1 MGRSVARL
9 SPINT
14 FNLYNS
20 TSRLPRSVKKNMG
33 NSDTVVSPE
42 EYCYSNLSSYNSVLS
57 DNVKSNQSS
66 DSIESNESAST
77 AGVLRNSEC
86 DSTVNDEVN
95 ETNTKKD
102 GINSVNIQEE
112 LQAGRERVEFEKKN
126 SLDGRSDDQV
136 SGTRRLE
143 KQGCLNF
150 FTGFKNCF
158 HRPPEANLE
167 ALNIIVVEGI
177 NKIYAIKQHNK
188 GKESKGVLNDLEDI
202 NKKIENI
209 VDISYKIIM
218 SNADYNIAEEKIKRL
233 NEPIIQKGSQD
244 KKKLETDTDT
254 FMKDLLQA
262 RDDLLQAREYKK
274 DFLKNMR
281 EAVKKFRAISINA
294 SKYGEDAL
302 SYIDKLAVCLD
313 DFRIVLNDIKEN
325 TSFNNRLDQIE
336 KLHLELVAILKEKYK
351 QVEKQVVSLYEKE
364 KKEYD
369 SMLAK
374 QPSESFTHKQDV
386 VLKLAEYSL
395 LKSISCPNF
404 SRNRMDF
411 K

>member
-33 NSDTVVSPE
+33 NSDTVVSQE

-77 AGVLRNSEC
+77 AGVLREPEY
-86 DSTVNDEVN
+86 DSTV
-95 ETNTKKD
+95 KD

-143 KQGCLNF
+143 EQGCLNF

-369 SMLAK
+369 SMRAK
-374 QPSESFTHKQDV
+374 QLAAHKQEV
-386 VLKLAEYSL
+386 VLKPAEYSL
-395 LKSISCPNF
+395 LKSSSCPIF
-404 SRNRMDF
+404 
-411 K
+411 

>member
-1 MGRSVARL
+1 MYTAGAKPSSKNNSYSYRSTRL
-9 SPINT
+9 LSRNT
-14 FNLYNS
+14 KNNMHS
-20 TSRLPRSVKKNMG
+20 SHAILPPKANC
-33 NSDTVVSPE
+33 DTEPYIYPSG
-42 EYCYSNLSSYNSVLS
+42 LS
-57 DNVKSNQSS
+57 DSVKSNQSS

-77 AGVLRNSEC
+77 AGVLREPEY
-86 DSTVNDEVN
+86 DSTV
-95 ETNTKKD
+95 KD

-143 KQGCLNF
+143 EQGCLNF
-150 FTGFKNCF
+150 FAGFKNCF

-188 GKESKGVLNDLEDI
+188 GKESKDVSNDLEDI

-395 LKSISCPNF
+395 LKSISCPRF
-404 SRNRMDF
+404 
-411 K
+411 

>member
-1 MGRSVARL
+1 MYTAGAKPSSKNNSYSYRSTRL
-9 SPINT
+9 LSRNT
-14 FNLYNS
+14 KNNMHS
-20 TSRLPRSVKKNMG
+20 SHAILPPKANC
-33 NSDTVVSPE
+33 DTEPYIYPSG
-42 EYCYSNLSSYNSVLS
+42 LS
-57 DNVKSNQSS
+57 DSVKSNQSS

-77 AGVLRNSEC
+77 AGVPRDPEYDN
-86 DSTVNDEVN
+86 TVNDEVN
-95 ETNTKKD
+95 KTNTKKD

-143 KQGCLNF
+143 EQGCLNF
-150 FTGFKNCF
+150 FAGFKNCF

-188 GKESKGVLNDLEDI
+188 GKESKDVSNDLEDI

-233 NEPIIQKGSQD
+233 NEPIMQKGSQD

-369 SMLAK
+369 SMRAK
-374 QPSESFTHKQDV
+374 QLAAHKQEV
-386 VLKLAEYSL
+386 VLKPAEYSL
-395 LKSISCPNF
+395 LKSSSCPIF
-404 SRNRMDF
+404 
-411 K
+411 

>member
-77 AGVLRNSEC
+77 AGVLREPEY
-86 DSTVNDEVN
+86 DSTV
-95 ETNTKKD
+95 KD

-143 KQGCLNF
+143 EQGCLNF

-369 SMLAK
+369 SMRAK
-374 QPSESFTHKQDV
+374 QLAAHKQEV
-386 VLKLAEYSL
+386 VLKPAEYSL
-395 LKSISCPNF
+395 LKSSSCPIF
-404 SRNRMDF
+404 
-411 K
+411 

>member
-1 MGRSVARL
+1 MDTDVARTY
-9 SPINT
+9 SSYKPNPYSSA
-14 FNLYNS
+14 N
-20 TSRLPRSVKKNMG
+20 RLPRNTENNMH
-33 NSDTVVSPE
+33 NSHAIVPPKENYIYPSG
-42 EYCYSNLSSYNSVLS
+42 LS
-57 DNVKSNQSS
+57 DSVKSNQSS

-77 AGVLRNSEC
+77 AGVLREPEY
-86 DSTVNDEVN
+86 DSTV
-95 ETNTKKD
+95 KD

-143 KQGCLNF
+143 EQGCLNF

-188 GKESKGVLNDLEDI
+188 GKESKDVSNDLEDINKKIENKDVSNELKDI

-233 NEPIIQKGSQD
+233 NEPIMQKGSQD

-395 LKSISCPNF
+395 LKSISCPRF
-404 SRNRMDF
+404 
-411 K
+411 